1 MTPDGRF
8 IIGLDLGK
16 LRDFTAVCVVQHRVA
31 ELAPRRQEIHFDDQG
46 KPSLPG
52 QKLRATR
59 YNVGHLRRFKLGTPY
74 PHIVEEVRAL
84 RQRLP
89 GAPEL
94 VVDATGCGLPVLD
107 YFNQAGLK
115 AIGVLITGG
124 DRETHE
130 GRLHRVPKQNL
141 VSVVDRLMQSGELK
155 IQNRLPDAQVLRRE
169 LDNFEV
175 GYTGT
180 GHMTFSARVG
190 QHDDLVLS
198 LAIALWRAVYH
209 RPLVI
214 SDSLLEW
221 ASRPDR
227 RY

>member
-1 MTPDGRF
+1 MTSHDRLT
-8 IIGLDLGK
+8 IGLDLGK
-16 LRDFTAVCVVQHRVA
+16 LRDFTAVCVVQHRAA
-31 ELAPRRQEIHFDDQG
+31 EFAPRTRDIHFDEEG
-46 KPSLPG
+46 RSILPG
-52 QKLRATR
+52 QRLRAAR

-74 PHIVEEVRAL
+74 PQIVEEVRAL
-84 RQRLP
+84 RHRLP

-107 YFNQAGLK
+107 YFNQAGLRP
-115 AIGVLITGG
+115 IGVLITGG

-130 GRLHRVPKQNL
+130 GRLYRVPKQNL

-155 IQNRLPDAQVLRRE
+155 IQNRLPDALVLRRE